1 MKNKTAAFL
10 LKVPPLEELTDKIS
24 EIVEQYRYNIIS
36 EDRAIDILT
45 TKYSNVIEAYAK
57 KNIELQQ
64 IVDNKC

>member
-1 MKNKTAAFL
+1 MKNKIASFL
-10 LKVPPLEELTDKIS
+10 LKVPPLEELTDKLS

-64 IVDNKC
+64 IIDNKC